1 MRKCPVVQI
10 LGELYHIY
18 YNNRDLRLLLNL
30 LATSSGIAPA
40 IAIMTLFDKVM
51 QHPAIA
57 IMTLFDKVMQIPELG
72 TRHIFSCR

>member
-1 MRKCPVVQI
+1 MRKCPVIQI

-51 QHPAIA
+51 Q
-57 IMTLFDKVMQIPELG
+57 IPELG